1 MYLKCSII
9 LPQKDLMILIDVID
23 NISILCV
30 IFNLGL

>member
-9 LPQKDLMILIDVID
+9 LPQKVLMVLIDVID
-23 NISILCV
+23 NIPILYV